1 MEFSTILGA
10 WVAVFLTLGIFSYLY
25 KDNPFYKM
33 AEHLFVGVSAGY
45 WTAIFFWTQIQPNL
59 FGRLF
64 PAKVY
69 GPDSD
74 TPFIYNLLSFISS
87 SVFPEG
93 GIDKGHDQHF
103 IYLIPLALG
112 MMMLL
117 SLIPSINWFAR
128 WGIAYTVGMAAGL
141 RAYGYLNSNV
151 IGQVKGTAVNI
162 FNSSLPFFSLSEP
175 SIFNNMIIIVGTIC
189 GLLYFYFSKEH
200 TGILGKASKVG
211 IYFLMISFGA
221 SFGFAVMGRISLLIG
236 RFNDLI
242 KFSST
247 EYYHATIWVLI
258 AVIAILGY
266 ASYLEKENNSQ
277 IADTDQG
284 SVQEEE

>member
-1 MEFSTILGA
+1 
-10 WVAVFLTLGIFSYLY
+10 
-25 KDNPFYKM
+25 
-33 AEHLFVGVSAGY
+33 VGVSAGY

-69 GPDSD
+69 GPDSG
-74 TPFIYNLLSFISS
+74 TPFIYNLLSFISN

-247 EYYHATIWVLI
+247 EYHHATFWVLT

-266 ASYLEKENNSQ
+266 ASYQEKENKSQ
-277 IADTDQG
+277 IADTGQD